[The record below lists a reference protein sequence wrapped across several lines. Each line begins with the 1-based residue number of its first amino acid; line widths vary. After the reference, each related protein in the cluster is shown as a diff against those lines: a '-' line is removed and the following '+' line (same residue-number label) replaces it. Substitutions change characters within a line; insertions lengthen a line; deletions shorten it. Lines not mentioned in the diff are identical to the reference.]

1 MAEESTAS
9 FTCFWRMS
17 FMPLFPSRFFAIGL
31 ATLCFSCSALA
42 NERLGIV
49 VHRLADAC
57 VGNILE
63 IPNGLERLARAG
75 RTATG
80 VCSCAAEAAV
90 IVSKM
95 PEGGFDAWAV
105 DGKFKTLLA
114 TCANAGNR

>member
-1 MAEESTAS
+1 MT
-9 FTCFWRMS
+9 
-17 FMPLFPSRFFAIGL
+17 LYPSRMLVFGL
-31 ATLCFSCSALA
+31 AVVCFSLPAIA

-63 IPNGLERLARAG
+63 LPDAMERLARAG

-90 IVSKM
+90 IANKM
-95 PEGGFDAWAV
+95 PEGGFEAWAV

-114 TCANAGNR
+114 VCANA